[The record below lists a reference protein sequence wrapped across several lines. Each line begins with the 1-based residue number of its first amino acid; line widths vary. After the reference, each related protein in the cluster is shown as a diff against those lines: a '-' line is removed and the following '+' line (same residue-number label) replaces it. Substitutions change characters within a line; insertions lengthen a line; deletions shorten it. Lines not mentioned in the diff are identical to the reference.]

1 MLALE
6 HRYPRNFKVLMC
18 CAIVCHFTIIKFN
31 HHVRMITLII
41 LNKDNYKL
49 SFITSPEVCGY
60 SMSQRT
66 ELTYA

>member
-1 MLALE
+1 M
-6 HRYPRNFKVLMC
+6 
-18 CAIVCHFTIIKFN
+18 IK
-31 HHVRMITLII
+31 LII

-66 ELTYA
+66 EPTYA